1 MWTFIEISGGKNLK
15 GKNRGG
21 NLKSKFGGKR
31 KAGDEGQLDGVI
43 DDTGEE
49 EDEEIADSQSMKVD

>member
-1 MWTFIEISGGKNLK
+1 MK